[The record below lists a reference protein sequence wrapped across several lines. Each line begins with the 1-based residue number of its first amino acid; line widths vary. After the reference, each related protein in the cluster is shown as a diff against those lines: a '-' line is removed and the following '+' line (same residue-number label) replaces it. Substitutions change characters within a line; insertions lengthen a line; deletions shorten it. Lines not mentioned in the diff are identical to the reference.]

1 MDSSRQHEPK
11 LINDLTN
18 EDYITFELS
27 DEEVNSIKGGQSQV
41 QNDSYFHFT
50 DRDVITLD
58 TDFDFRK
65 FFIIKIECYRCKD
78 PIEFPV
84 LDNPSL
90 PNELH

>member
-1 MDSSRQHEPK
+1 MDSSSQHESK

-27 DEEVNSIKGGQSQV
+27 DEEVNSIQGGQSQIQGNNYV
-41 QNDSYFHFT
+41 NF
-50 DRDVITLD
+50 V
-58 TDFDFRK
+58 DFKWDLEDI
-65 FFIIKIECYRCKD
+65 FIIKIECYRCKD

>member
-1 MDSSRQHEPK
+1 MDSSSQHESK

-27 DEEVNSIKGGQSQV
+27 DEEVNSIQGGQSQIQGKNYV
-41 QNDSYFHFT
+41 NFVDIKW
-50 DRDVITLD
+50 DWEDI
-58 TDFDFRK
+58 
-65 FFIIKIECYRCKD
+65 FIIKIECYGCKD